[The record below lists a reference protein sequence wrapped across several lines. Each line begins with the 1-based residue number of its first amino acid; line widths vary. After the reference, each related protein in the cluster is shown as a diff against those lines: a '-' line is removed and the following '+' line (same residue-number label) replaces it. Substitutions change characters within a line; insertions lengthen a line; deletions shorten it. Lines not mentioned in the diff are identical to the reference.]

1 MIDEERL
8 KRYIEKINH
17 IEKRVSEFEEWKVE
31 FFEDEK
37 TKLACYKAIQEAIE
51 ACLDVVAMIVKDYG
65 MLPKD
70 DYRNIELIEGK
81 VISNELAN
89 ALKELNGL
97 RNRIV
102 HEYNGLNDEIAMR
115 SIENLIPSINEF
127 LDQVREWLEK
137 KIR

>member
-51 ACLDVVAMIVKDYG
+51 ACLDVVAMMVKDYG

-70 DYRNIELIEGK
+70 DYRNIELIEDK

>member
-70 DYRNIELIEGK
+70 DYRNIELIEDK